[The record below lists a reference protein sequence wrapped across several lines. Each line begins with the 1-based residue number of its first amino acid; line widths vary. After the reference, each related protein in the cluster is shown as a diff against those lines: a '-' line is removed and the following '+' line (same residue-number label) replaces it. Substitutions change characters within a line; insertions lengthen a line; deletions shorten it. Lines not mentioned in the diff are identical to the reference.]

1 MTTDDFGTG
10 QAPTDQDDAPTGT
23 AGHDAITACAVND
36 PITGGDGDAVGGDG
50 APGLSGASGPGFA
63 SGHCVAAA
71 RRERTAR
78 SSMLRTSHGFDALV
92 GRLYDAAVGV
102 ESWHDALRSLADA
115 FGGSAAALGI
125 VGPWSVGRVVQ
136 VGVDPV
142 YEARYIERHAGR
154 NELAKRS
161 AALPVGTVVTDR
173 DVMPRAEFL
182 RTAFY
187 DECLRP
193 NGLSTLMNLR
203 AARGEGGAVG
213 NVCVL
218 RSAGQGEFGPEEVK
232 LLEGLAPHLRRA
244 VAVHVRLAEA
254 EGERRALSEALQRL
268 PHAAFLVDAAAVV
281 RLANAAGAEL
291 LAKRDGLSVDAGDG
305 MALRAAKADETAALR
320 HSIAAAVRGGAGPT
334 PAGRTRLPRPGKAPL
349 MATVVPLTA
358 AGLAAAG
365 LPPDP
370 TALLLVADPAA
381 KAQTPSPAVLRETFG
396 LTPAE
401 AEIAARA
408 ARGEGM
414 PAAAEA
420 LGVSQ
425 GTARLHL
432 HRVFEKTGARRQ
444 AELAALLARLAG

>member
-1 MTTDDFGTG
+1 M
-10 QAPTDQDDAPTGT
+10 
-23 AGHDAITACAVND
+23 
-36 PITGGDGDAVGGDG
+36 
-50 APGLSGASGPGFA
+50 PGFDPKLNDLI
-63 SGHCVAAA
+63 
-71 RRERTAR
+71 E
-78 SSMLRTSHGFDALV
+78 
-92 GRLYDAAVGV
+92 RLYDAAVGV
-102 ESWHDALRSLADA
+102 GDWHEALRSLADV
-115 FGGSAAALGI
+115 FDGSAAALGI
-125 VGPWSVGRVVQ
+125 VGPRSVGRIVQ
-136 VGVDPV
+136 VGVDPA
-142 YEARYIERHAGR
+142 YEARYLERHAGR
-154 NELAKRS
+154 NELAARS
-161 AALPVGTVVTDR
+161 AVLPVGTVVTDR
-173 DVMPRAEFL
+173 DLMPRAEFL

-203 AARGEGGAVG
+203 AARGEGGTVG

-218 RSAGQGEFGPEEVK
+218 RSADQGDFGAEEVK
-232 LLEGLAPHLRRA
+232 LFQSLAPHLRRA

-254 EGERRALSEALQRL
+254 EGERLALSETLQRL
-268 PHAAFLVDAAAVV
+268 SHAAFLVDAASVV

-291 LAKRDGLSVDAGDG
+291 LAKRDGLFAEASDG
-305 MALRAAKADETAALR
+305 MALRAAKGGETTALR
-320 HSIAAAVRGGAGPT
+320 RMVGAAVRGDGAGPQQ
-334 PAGRTRLPRPGKAPL
+334 AGRLRLSRPDKAPL

-365 LPPDP
+365 LRPDP
-370 TALLLVADPAA
+370 TVLLLVTDPEA

-420 LGVSQ
+420 LGISQ

-432 HRVFEKTGARRQ
+432 HRVFEKTGAHRQ
-444 AELAALLARLAG
+444 AELTALLSRVAR